1 VSSFDIH
8 ILLHILVTE
17 IKKYLIPFF
26 CFQMLSS
33 KDLNF
38 VGYTYKNF
46 ELVNE
51 HEASGIG
58 CFSISSTSVHYSMF
72 IFVFTI
78 Y

>member
-1 VSSFDIH
+1 
-8 ILLHILVTE
+8 
-17 IKKYLIPFF
+17 
-26 CFQMLSS
+26 MLSS

-58 CFSISSTSVHYSMF
+58 FFFLFLQFLYITLCSYLSSLLLIYLFSLCSRVEKSEQIKEANYQVSF
-72 IFVFTI
+72 W
-78 Y
+78 